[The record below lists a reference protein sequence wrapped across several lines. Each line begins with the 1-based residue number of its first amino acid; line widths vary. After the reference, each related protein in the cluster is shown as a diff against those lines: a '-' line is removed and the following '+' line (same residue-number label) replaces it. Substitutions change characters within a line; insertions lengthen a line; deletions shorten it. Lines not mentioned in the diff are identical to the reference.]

1 MRNQEILKALCI
13 NRIPRLG
20 SKDKQILL
28 NKCSSTS
35 SLMKIS
41 SPMLHQVFAWRGEGL
56 NMQELL
62 DNAKRDLE
70 KCLKNNIDV
79 LILGDEDYPELLS
92 HIYDPPFMLFC
103 RGRKLE
109 KDFSGVALV
118 GTRKPTGE
126 AITQA
131 FQMGLD
137 LALRECP
144 VVSGLALGIDG
155 AAHRGALAG
164 WGWTVGVLACGVDY
178 IYPAEHR
185 RLAWEMLETGGTI
198 ISEYTPGSAPRKY
211 RYPQRNRL
219 ISGLS
224 TVSVVVQAP
233 ARSGALIT
241 ADFALQEGR
250 ELLVGS
256 AGLHSDGSSALAEQG
271 APVISRGRELV
282 QLLGIETEEMP
293 GKKLAKPRQHRE
305 IIHRLEG
312 ELLGQVIH
320 YGGTQ
325 YRGF

>member
-1 MRNQEILKALCI
+1 MKAQKLLMALSI
-13 NRIPRLG
+13 NRIPRMK
-20 SKDKQILL
+20 SKDKLRLL
-28 NKCSSTS
+28 NKCTDINT
-35 SLMKIS
+35 LAKIS
-41 SPMLHQVFAWRGEGL
+41 SRTLNKAFGWRGEGL
-56 NMQELL
+56 KIEQIMEE
-62 DNAKRDLE
+62 AERDLE
-70 KCLKNNIDV
+70 KCRKNSID
-79 LILGDEDYPELLS
+79 ILFMGDEDYPELLS
-92 HIYDPPFMLFC
+92 HIYDPPFLLFC

-109 KDFSGVALV
+109 RDFSGVALV

-198 ISEYTPGSAPRKY
+198 ISEYPPGSAPRKY

-224 TVSVVVQAP
+224 SVSVVVQAP

-250 ELLVGS
+250 DLLVGS
-256 AGLHSDGSSALAEQG
+256 AGLHSEGSGALAEQG

-282 QLLGIETEEMP
+282 QLLGIETEEMA
-293 GKKLAKPRQHRE
+293 GMRLENPRSHRDV
-305 IIHRLEG
+305 INRLEG
-312 ELLGQVIH
+312 ELLGQIIH
-320 YGGTQ
+320 YGGAQ

>member
-1 MRNQEILKALCI
+1 MRNQKILKALCI
-13 NRIPRLG
+13 NRIPRLN
-20 SKDKQILL
+20 SKNKRILL
-28 NKCSSTS
+28 EKCSSSDNLLNLRAHT
-35 SLMKIS
+35 LRR
-41 SPMLHQVFAWRGEGL
+41 VFAWRGEEL
-56 NMQELL
+56 DMQELL
-62 DNAKRDLE
+62 DDARRDLD
-70 KCLKNNIDV
+70 KCLKSNMDV
-79 LILGDEDYPELLS
+79 LVLGDEDYPELLS

-126 AITQA
+126 ALTQA

-164 WGWTVGVLACGVDY
+164 WGWTVGVLACGVDC

-198 ISEYTPGSAPRKY
+198 ISEYTPGSSPRKY

-250 ELLVGS
+250 DLLVGS

-293 GKKLAKPRQHRE
+293 GIKLNSPRQHRE
-305 IIHRLEG
+305 VIHRLEG
-312 ELLGQVIH
+312 ELLGKIIN